1 MARAKFSST
10 KQVNDQ
16 ELDQSDL
23 FADEAEQKQELKT
36 LTLRL
41 DTESWKALKMLSL
54 ELEKPVTKIMREAL
68 NALFVTHG
76 KAPNRNG

>member
-1 MARAKFSST
+1 MARAKFGST

-23 FADEAEQKQELKT
+23 FADEEEQKQELKT

-54 ELEKPVTKIMREAL
+54 ELEKPVTKIMRESL
-68 NALFVTHG
+68 NEFFVKHG
-76 KAPNRNG
+76 KAPKISG

>member
-68 NALFVTHG
+68 NDLFVKHG
-76 KAPNRNG
+76 KAPKISG